1 MKTFKLC
8 SLAVLFDDDHEKED
22 LEGKQIPLVDGLII
36 NKEEAKKNW
45 LVEAVV
51 DKNWR
56 RFFEEYAE
64 ADQQFMAEV
73 TITKKTNDPATLV
86 CSVKS
91 VNELSEHLS
100 VHLDGVI
107 VAKKDDLSDMLLKN
121 LVKEGF
127 SGEALYEEFKKRKKD
142 RGQAIQGIL
151 TTAYEQV
158 KEKGY
163 YEAEKEPE
171 NKG

>member
-8 SLAVLFDDDHEKED
+8 SLAVLFDDDHKKEE
-22 LEGKQIPLVDGLII
+22 LKGKQIPLADGLII

-45 LVEAVV
+45 LVEAIV
-51 DKNWR
+51 DKKWR
-56 RFFEEYAE
+56 SFFEDYASKNH
-64 ADQQFMAEV
+64 QFMAEV

-91 VNELSEHLS
+91 VNELSEHLC

-142 RGQAIQGIL
+142 RGQAIQGVL

-158 KEKGY
+158 KENRFQDTK
-163 YEAEKEPE
+163 
-171 NKG
+171 NK

>member
-8 SLAVLFDDDHEKED
+8 SLAVLFDNHETEE
-22 LEGKQIPLVDGLII
+22 LEGKQVPLVDGLII
-36 NKEEAKKNW
+36 NKEEAEKNW
-45 LVEAVV
+45 LVEAIL
-51 DKNWR
+51 DKEWR
-56 RFFEEYAE
+56 DFFNEYAE

-91 VNELSEHLS
+91 VNDLTDH
-100 VHLDGVI
+100 VCIHLDGVI
-107 VAKKDDLSDMLLKN
+107 VAKKDDLSDMLLKT
-121 LVKEGF
+121 LVEEGF
-127 SGEALYEEFKKRKKD
+127 SGAELYEEFKKRKKD

-163 YEAEKEPE
+163 YDSESES
-171 NKG
+171 N

>member
-8 SLAVLFDDDHEKED
+8 SLAVLFDDEHGKEELD
-22 LEGKQIPLVDGLII
+22 GKQIPLVDGLII
-36 NKEEAKKNW
+36 NKEEANKNW
-45 LVEAVV
+45 LVEAVL
-51 DKNWR
+51 DKKWR
-56 RFFEEYAE
+56 RFFEEYKE
-64 ADQQFMAEV
+64 ADQHFMAEV

-91 VNELSEHLS
+91 VNDLSSHLS

-107 VAKKDDLSDMLLKN
+107 VAKKDDLSDMLLQT
-121 LVKEGF
+121 LVKEGYQ
-127 SGEALYEEFKKRKKD
+127 GESLYEEFKKRKRD

-163 YEAEKEPE
+163 VDTKKE
-171 NKG
+171 NG